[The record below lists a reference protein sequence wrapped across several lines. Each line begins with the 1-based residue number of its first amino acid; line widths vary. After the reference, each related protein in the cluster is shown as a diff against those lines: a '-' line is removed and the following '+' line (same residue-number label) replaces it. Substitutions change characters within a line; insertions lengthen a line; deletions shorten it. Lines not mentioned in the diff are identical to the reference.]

1 MKTLIKIAREKKGLM
16 IREVA
21 AKLGVD
27 AALVSKFESGNRKPT
42 RGQIPKLAKNIMD
55 FIPKDYDTLATVRG
69 DLNKDS
75 KEDIA
80 MVLINKNESNF
91 EMNKEPARLLIIL
104 FKNKNGYALATSSN
118 KAILCKH
125 CGGVFGDPFDNINIQ
140 NNILFI
146 EHYGGSSWRW
156 SYTHKFHFQN
166 NNFYLISQ
174 SSTYSNA
181 NNYCD
186 QLDENAGLNLEET
199 NFTTGQYLHK
209 KISNEGCKLL
219 INVKKKV
226 AIKPLHKLS
235 TFNINIK

>member
-1 MKTLIKIAREKKGLM
+1 MKIFFVFLLSIFTILTGHAQSS
-16 IREVA
+16 
-21 AKLGVD
+21 
-27 AALVSKFESGNRKPT
+27 ALPK
-42 RGQIPKLAKNIMD
+42 IPKLAKNIMD

-209 KISNEGCKLL
+209 KISDEGCKLL
-219 INVKKKV
+219 VNVKKKV